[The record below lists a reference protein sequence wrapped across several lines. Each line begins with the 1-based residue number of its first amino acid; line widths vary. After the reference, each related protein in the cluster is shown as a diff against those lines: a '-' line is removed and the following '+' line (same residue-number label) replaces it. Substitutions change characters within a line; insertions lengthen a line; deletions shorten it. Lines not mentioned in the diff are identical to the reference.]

1 MVVKKSVSML
11 LSSSSHGFILR
22 TLRFDSLTGHRL
34 WALSQSLTV
43 TRKKKKK
50 TDFIK
55 LRLCETRS
63 LNQTKPLVSRSL
75 NVTVISD

>member
-43 TRKKKKK
+43 TRKKKK
-50 TDFIK
+50 
-55 LRLCETRS
+55 TRS

>member
-43 TRKKKKK
+43 TRKKK

>member
-43 TRKKKKK
+43 TRKKKK

-63 LNQTKPLVSRSL
+63 LNQTKPLGSRSL